1 MSRLRL
7 DRLFLVALVLLP
19 LHGIEQLF
27 FGLDELYELR
37 AQLGAVIALFADADA
52 GTVVLVFAGT
62 AAVLFFCFGFMA
74 GGIPRAI
81 AGTFFGLEF
90 MVESHHV
97 VKTFV
102 RGSYFPGAV
111 TAVPFAILGALVLA
125 RPGASSVNSS
135 LDRNGAVSCTPS
147 KRPQWEWIWRSRAVR
162 ATTGSLR

>member
-7 DRLFLVALVLLP
+7 DQLFLAALVLLP
-19 LHGIEQLF
+19 LHGIEQLL

-37 AQLGAVIALFADADA
+37 AQLGAAVGLFADPNV

-62 AAVLFFCFGFMA
+62 AAVLFFCYGFMV
-74 GGIPRAI
+74 GGIPRLI

-97 VKTFV
+97 VKTLV
-102 RGSYFPGAV
+102 RGAYFPGAV

-125 RPGASSVNSS
+125 TA
-135 LDRNGAVSCTPS
+135 
-147 KRPQWEWIWRSRAVR
+147 WREFRQQQPR
-162 ATTGSLR
+162 